1 MEEQIYHLEDLS
13 KAYNIIVERLR
24 SIEQL
29 LQKKEVKTS
38 EAKLDEPLT
47 IEQAAVILHLSK
59 ATIYSKVSRKEIP
72 YNKKGNRLYFFQS
85 ELIAYLKKG
94 KQKTLDEIQTEA
106 EDYVNDFQKKAA

>member
-1 MEEQIYHLEDLS
+1 MEEQIYHLEDLP
-13 KAYNIIVERLR
+13 KAFNAIVERLR
-24 SIEQL
+24 CIEQL

-59 ATIYSKVSRKEIP
+59 ATVYTKVSRNEIP
-72 YNKKGNRLYFFQS
+72 YNKQGGRLYFFQS
-85 ELIAYLKKG
+85 ELIEYLKEG

-106 EDYVNDFQKKAA
+106 ENYVNDFQSKAA